1 MKKSFKS
8 NDEYFA
14 FLNKSKN
21 KIDVINVIISS
32 TKIILEY
39 ERINKNENKKKD
51 IRYSNK

>member
-39 ERINKNENKKKD
+39 ERKKKND
-51 IRYSNK
+51 KKRI

>member
-39 ERINKNENKKKD
+39 ERIKKNDKKR
-51 IRYSNK
+51 I